1 MEQLSEIVKKRL
13 PPGVLIFDSNNRLL
27 YSNKAALEMI
37 PELQDVEQTGETK
50 KQYILEEIYKLCN
63 QVKINVD
70 ATNAIQKVI
79 VLNYKVLNDISGD
92 PCSLRAFPI
101 DERGGDISAT
111 SIMIF
116 VERVTEKRTVDFE
129 KAKKDYRLTKRELEV
144 VTLIY
149 QGLSNREISEKI
161 CVSEHTVK
169 DHIKNIM
176 RKMGVDSRS
185 KVIASLR

>member
-1 MEQLSEIVKKRL
+1 M
-13 PPGVLIFDSNNRLL
+13 N
-27 YSNKAALEMI
+27 
-37 PELQDVEQTGETK
+37 
-50 KQYILEEIYKLCN
+50 C
-63 QVKINVD
+63 
-70 ATNAIQKVI
+70 
-79 VLNYKVLNDISGD
+79 KVLNDISGD

-101 DERGGDISAT
+101 DERGGDRGDIST
-111 SIMIF
+111 TRIMIF
-116 VERVTEKRTVDFE
+116 VERVTQKRTVDFE

-176 RKMGVDSRS
+176 RKMKADSRS
-185 KVIASLR
+185 KTIASLR

>member
-1 MEQLSEIVKKRL
+1 
-13 PPGVLIFDSNNRLL
+13 
-27 YSNKAALEMI
+27 MI

-50 KQYILEEIYKLCN
+50 KQYILEEIYKLCD
-63 QVKINVD
+63 QIKINVD
-70 ATNAIQKVI
+70 ATNAIQKVS
-79 VLNYKVLNDISGD
+79 LNCKVLNDISGD

-111 SIMIF
+111 RIMIF

-161 CVSEHTVK
+161 CVSEYTVK
-169 DHIKNIM
+169 DHIKNVM
-176 RKMGVDSRS
+176 KKMGVDSRS
-185 KVIASLR
+185 KISASLR